1 MKGKSVASLVLGI
14 LSLVFWLIPL
24 FGLPISIVGL
34 VMGVLALKQ
43 NVARGMA
50 IAGVIMSSIG
60 LVLVIINA
68 AVGAYMG
75 ATGQLGF

>member
-75 ATGQLGF
+75 ATGQLGL